1 MKLTTTTQ
9 LSLDGVMQSPGGPNE
24 EESGFTRGGW
34 AHFDTESG
42 KFVEQVFQR
51 ADAFLF
57 GRKTYDIFAYTWGVA
72 PKTSKSPI
80 AAALHKKP
88 KYVVSS
94 TLRDPKWNNTIILS
108 TDFAVAIANL
118 RAQTGGEL
126 QVHGSGQLIRWLL
139 QNRLIDEMNLIIF
152 PVILGQG
159 IRLFPDVGNDFALQ
173 LIESSVKPN
182 GVTIQVYQPKG
193 HPEYSTI
200 TKEETHNIF
209 KDNIDRIK

>member
-9 LSLDGVMQSPGGPNE
+9 LSLDGVMQSPGGPDE
-24 EESGFTRGGW
+24 DDRGFNRGGW
-34 AHFDTESG
+34 AHFDNESAE
-42 KFVEQVFQR
+42 FVDQVFQR

-72 PKTSKSPI
+72 PKTSKIAI
-80 AAALHKKP
+80 AAALHTKP

-94 TLRDPKWNNTIILS
+94 TLRDPEWDNTIVLS
-108 TDFAVAIANL
+108 VDFAVAIANL
-118 RAQTGGEL
+118 RAQAGGEL

-173 LIESSVKPN
+173 LVESSVKPN
-182 GVTIQVYQPKG
+182 GVTIQVYRPKG
-193 HPEYSTI
+193 HPEYSPI
-200 TKEETHNIF
+200 TMEEAHNKF
-209 KDNIDRIK
+209 KQNFG

>member
-9 LSLDGVMQSPGGPNE
+9 LSLDGVMQSPGGPDE
-24 EESGFTRGGW
+24 DDRGFNRGGW
-34 AHFDTESG
+34 ADFDNESG
-42 KFVEQVFQR
+42 EFVDQVFQR

-57 GRKTYDIFAYTWGVA
+57 GRKTYDLFAYTWGAA

-80 AAALHKKP
+80 AAALHTKP

-94 TLRDPKWNNTIILS
+94 TLRDPEWDNTKVLS
-108 TDFAVAIANL
+108 ADFADAIAKL
-118 RAQTGGEL
+118 RAQPGGEL
-126 QVHGSGQLIRWLL
+126 QVHGSGQLIHWLL

-173 LIESSVKPN
+173 LVESSVKPN
-182 GVTIQVYQPKG
+182 GVTIQVYRPKG

-200 TKEETHNIF
+200 TKEEAHNMF
-209 KDNIDRIK
+209 KQNFG

>member
-9 LSLDGVMQSPGGPNE
+9 LSLDGVMQSPGGPDEDDRDFN
-24 EESGFTRGGW
+24 RGGW
-34 AHFDTESG
+34 AHFDSESG
-42 KFVEQVFQR
+42 EFVDQVFRR

-57 GRKTYDIFAYTWGVA
+57 GRKTYDMFAYTWGAA

-80 AAALHKKP
+80 AAALHTKP

-94 TLRDPKWNNTIILS
+94 TLRDPEWDNTKVLS
-108 TDFAVAIANL
+108 VDLAVAIAKL
-118 RAQTGGEL
+118 RAQPGGEL
-126 QVHGSGQLIRWLL
+126 QVHGSGQLIHWLL

-159 IRLFPDVGNDFALQ
+159 IRLFPDIGNDFALQ
-173 LIESSVKPN
+173 LVESSVKPN
-182 GVTIQVYQPKG
+182 GVTIQVYRPKG

-200 TKEETHNIF
+200 TKEEAHNMF
-209 KDNIDRIK
+209 KQNFE

>member
-9 LSLDGVMQSPGGPNE
+9 LSLDGVMQSPGGPDE
-24 EESGFTRGGW
+24 DDRGFNRGGW
-34 AHFDTESG
+34 ADFDSESG
-42 KFVEQVFQR
+42 EFVDQVFQR

-57 GRKTYDIFAYTWGVA
+57 GRKTYDIFAYSWGAA

-80 AAALHKKP
+80 AAALHTKP

-94 TLRDPKWNNTIILS
+94 TLRDPEWDNTKVLS
-108 TDFAVAIANL
+108 ADFADAIAKL
-118 RAQTGGEL
+118 RAQPGSEL
-126 QVHGSGQLIRWLL
+126 QVHGSGQLIHWLL

-173 LIESSVKPN
+173 LVESSVKPN
-182 GVTIQVYQPKG
+182 GVTIQVYRPKG
-193 HPEYSTI
+193 RPEYSTI
-200 TKEETHNIF
+200 TKEEAHNMF
-209 KDNIDRIK
+209 KQNFR

>member
-9 LSLDGVMQSPGGPNE
+9 LSLDGVMQSPGGPDE
-24 EESGFTRGGW
+24 DDRVFSRGGW
-34 AHFDTESG
+34 AHFDSESG
-42 KFVEQVFQR
+42 EFVDQVFQR

-57 GRKTYDIFAYTWGVA
+57 GRKTYDIFAYSWGAA

-80 AAALHKKP
+80 ASALHTKP

-94 TLRDPKWNNTIILS
+94 TLRNPDWDNTKVLS
-108 TDFAVAIANL
+108 TDFEVAIANL
-118 RAQTGGEL
+118 RAQSGREL

-139 QNRLIDEMNLIIF
+139 RNHLIDEMNLIIF

-173 LIESSVKPN
+173 LVESSVKPN
-182 GVTIQVYQPKG
+182 GVTIQVYRFKG
-193 HPEYSTI
+193 TPEYSTT
-200 TKEETHNIF
+200 TKEETHNMF
-209 KDNIDRIK
+209 KKNFG